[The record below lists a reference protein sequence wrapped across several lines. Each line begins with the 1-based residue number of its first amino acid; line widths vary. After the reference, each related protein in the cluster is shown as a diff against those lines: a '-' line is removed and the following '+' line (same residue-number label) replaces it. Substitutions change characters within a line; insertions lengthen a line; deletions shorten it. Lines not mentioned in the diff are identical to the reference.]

1 MVASGFSLAN
11 TVLPATQH
19 LAACGVHLG
28 RVGERDAA
36 VDLDHGPRAAAVD
49 LPAELGH
56 FLGRSFD
63 ERLDPPNP
71 GSTLITST
79 RSSSFR

>member
-11 TVLPATQH
+11 TVLPATSTSQPAAYTSAA
-19 LAACGVHLG
+19 LASVMPPSISITA
-28 RVGERDAA
+28 REPQRSISRRSSATFS
-36 VDLDHGPRAAAVD
+36 VDPSMNDC
-49 LPAELGH
+49 
-56 FLGRSFD
+56 
-63 ERLDPPNP
+63 PPNP